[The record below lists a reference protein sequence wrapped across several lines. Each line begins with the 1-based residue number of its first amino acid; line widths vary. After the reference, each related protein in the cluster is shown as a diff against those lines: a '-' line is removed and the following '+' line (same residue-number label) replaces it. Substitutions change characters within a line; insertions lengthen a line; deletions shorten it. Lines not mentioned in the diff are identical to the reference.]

1 MLEYA
6 KKYSKAYRN
15 DLNKHTSYSFW
26 STKFEDMAKKTML
39 RQLLGKYG
47 LLTVELEK
55 AYTHDMAI
63 EREDGQL
70 DYVDNKPDD
79 TEPVVNP
86 FKEKVVDA
94 EVVEIPEEIS
104 KEADEVFK

>member
-1 MLEYA
+1 
-6 KKYSKAYRN
+6 
-15 DLNKHTSYSFW
+15 
-26 STKFEDMAKKTML
+26 
-39 RQLLGKYG
+39 
-47 LLTVELEK
+47 
-55 AYTHDMAI
+55 MAI